1 MVKINQLKKQ
11 SMHQLINTQDL
22 NFLLYDFLKVES
34 LLQFPHYAEHNR
46 ETFDAV
52 IETAEKLAEKY
63 FLPHNAKADENEP
76 EFDGHEVKII
86 PEVKQAID
94 EYAAAGFI
102 AARHDYELGGM
113 QLPASIASAFQ
124 SYFFSAN
131 PGTAG
136 YPFLTTAAANLISN
150 FASETQKQQ
159 YLPHLLS
166 GKFFGTMALTE
177 PDVGSSLGD
186 LKTAATP
193 GKEDG
198 NFLIKGQKMFIS
210 GGEHQLSENI
220 IHLVLARIKGAPTGV
235 KGISLFIV
243 PKFLVDES
251 GNKQQKN
258 DVQLAGLIHKM
269 GYRGTTS
276 TVLNFGEQGHC
287 QGFLIGEPNQG
298 LKYMFMMMNEARIG
312 VGLGAA
318 SIGYRGY
325 LNSLAYARERTQG
338 RLPSNRDASSPPVH
352 LIQHADIRRMLLA
365 QKAYVEGSM
374 ALCLYAARLM
384 DEAEANP
391 DTNKKAEAQ
400 QLLDLLTPVVKSFP
414 SKYATKANDLAI
426 QILGGSGYTRD
437 YPVEQC
443 YRDNRLNP
451 IHEGT
456 EGIQALDL
464 LGRKLWQNNSTAFSQ
479 LIQLINET
487 IQLTDKNENTLQ
499 PLSRLLSDSVN
510 SLSRVTHK
518 VAQSLGTQQ
527 AETIDETLA
536 NASLYLDSFSKIIVG
551 WMWLQQAH
559 LAQQKL
565 TITKDDSHQKDF
577 LQGKIQAAHYFIEWE
592 LPSVHQD
599 LMLVEQRN
607 DICFNMQDSWF

>member
-1 MVKINQLKKQ
+1 
-11 SMHQLINTQDL
+11 MHQLINFQDL
-22 NFLLYDFLKVES
+22 NFLLYDFLNVES
-34 LLQFPHYAEHNR
+34 LLQFPRYADHNR
-46 ETFDAV
+46 QTFDAV

-76 EFDGHEVKII
+76 EFDGHQVKII

-113 QLPASIASAFQ
+113 QLPATIASAFQ

-159 YLPHLLS
+159 YLPQLLS

-177 PDVGSSLGD
+177 PEAGSSLGD
-186 LKTAATP
+186 LKTSAKAD
-193 GKEDG
+193 ENSDS
-198 NFLIKGQKMFIS
+198 FLIKGQKMFIS

-220 IHLVLARIKGAPTGV
+220 IHLVLARIKGAPAGV

-243 PKFLVDES
+243 PKFLVDEC
-251 GNKQQKN
+251 GNIKEKN

-276 TVLNFGEQGHC
+276 TVLNFGEKGHC

-338 RLPSNRDASSPPVH
+338 RLPSNRDASSPPLH
-352 LIQHADIRRMLLA
+352 LIEHADIRRMLLA
-365 QKAYVEGSM
+365 QKAYVEGGM
-374 ALCLYAARLM
+374 ALCLYAAKLM
-384 DEAEANP
+384 DEAEASPNAK
-391 DTNKKAEAQ
+391 DRAEAL

-426 QILGGSGYTRD
+426 QVLGGSGYTRD

-464 LGRKLWQNNSTAFSQ
+464 LGRKLWLNDSTAFGQ
-479 LIQLINET
+479 LIKLIKAT
-487 IQLTDKNENTLQ
+487 IALTDKDDNTLQ
-499 PLSRLLSDSVN
+499 PLSHLLSDSVDR
-510 SLSRVTHK
+510 LSKVTRK
-518 VAQSLGTQQ
+518 VAQSLGSQQ
-527 AETIDETLA
+527 AGTIDKTLA
-536 NASLYLDSFSKIIVG
+536 NASLYLDSFSKVVVS
-551 WMWLQQAH
+551 WMWLQQAS

-565 TITKDDSHQKDF
+565 TLTDTDAHQRDF
-577 LQGKIQAAHYFIEWE
+577 LQGKMQAAHYFIEWK
-592 LPSVHQD
+592 LPTVHHD
-599 LMLVEQRN
+599 LMLVEQN
-607 DICFNMQDSWF
+607 NAVCFSMQGSWF